1 MCWGTGGV
9 AGTGFERG
17 KRGGGGGG
25 SGDLNRG
32 AILARTQ
39 PRADQPSRIGFR
51 ESPYASTDTEAEKCT
66 G

>member
-9 AGTGFERG
+9 AGIGFERG
-17 KRGGGGGG
+17 KRGGGG

-32 AILARTQ
+32 PSWVRTQ